1 MTSLL
6 QLLFSF
12 ILNLKKS
19 SDKRGGLSAS
29 QLKKKYIFLKAC
41 YQLLQIH
48 LFYVLLDSKYG
59 FRKYLYQ

>member
-6 QLLFSF
+6 QLLFSL

-19 SDKRGGLSAS
+19 LDKRGGLSAS
-29 QLKKKYIFLKAC
+29 QLKKKYFFFKAC